1 MIAGIPTAAEA
12 KASAQA
18 WALLLGS
25 DTGKKALS
33 LLDHLYR
40 FQQANPTALFVN
52 IPVAQ
57 KFVFPTAAL
66 TQVTATYGYIITAT
80 HGVPPPVGYTG
91 SIVNWSRITKV
102 TWNI

>member
-12 KASAQA
+12 KADAQA

-25 DTGKKALS
+25 NTGKKAQT
-33 LLDHLYR
+33 LLDHLHK
-40 FQQANPTALFVN
+40 FQQNNPTALFIN

-80 HGVPPPVGYTG
+80 HGVAPPAGYTG
-91 SIVNWSRITKV
+91 SITNWSRITKV
-102 TWNI
+102 SWDI